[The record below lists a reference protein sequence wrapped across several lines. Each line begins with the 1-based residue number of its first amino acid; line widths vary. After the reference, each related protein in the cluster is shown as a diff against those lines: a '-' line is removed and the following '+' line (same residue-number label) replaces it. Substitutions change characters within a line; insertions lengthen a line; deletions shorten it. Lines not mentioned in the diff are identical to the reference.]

1 MTTIASNQVILSKQ
15 MLNFGLSNAKQTE
28 AQDKFDEMTIHSANK
43 FINAIQD
50 KCDRYTKRI
59 ESSDQALII
68 SPVAAWCLFAIF
80 FSLVA
85 FFGLVVISNALVRKS
100 RMIWQMTSIIS
111 GFAVATV
118 SVIVLA
124 YKYLIKDSN
133 SRRY

>member
-1 MTTIASNQVILSKQ
+1 MKKLAHNQVILEGQ
-15 MLNFGLSNAKQTE
+15 MKNFGLSKAKQTE
-28 AQDKFDEMTIHSANK
+28 AQGKFDEMSIHSANK

-50 KCDRYTKRI
+50 KCDRYIKRI
-59 ESSDQALII
+59 ESSDQAFII
-68 SPVAAWCLFAIF
+68 PPLAAWCLFAIF

-85 FFGLVVISNALVRKS
+85 FFGLVVISNALVWKS
-100 RMIWQMTSIIS
+100 RMIWQITAIIS

-124 YKYLIKDSN
+124 YKYLIKDN